1 MLVLKRRNGECL
13 VIADT
18 IKVVVVEIG
27 HGWVKLGVEAD
38 PSIPVHR
45 QEVWEQ
51 IKEVRKPEAL

>member
-1 MLVLKRRNGECL
+1 MLVLKRRVGETL
-13 VIADT
+13 VIADK

-27 HGWVKLGVEAD
+27 YGWVKLGIEAD

-51 IKEVRKPEAL
+51 IREVRKPE